1 MRIFAVL
8 FVVSLIKAELR
19 TFFGIPCRH
28 QINKTINFTFEEQVN
43 FTCKPHKKYIIW
55 FYQNTTLAVA
65 NTCSNDGV
73 LLPNNLTSGLTFS
86 VKRAKLIL
94 HRPIVEGTYQCQS
107 GPCFHSFT
115 LVNVTGSS
123 TAAPETSNL
132 LSDTNKPRVG
142 GELWVPSLTEGGSF
156 IEVVGYLILGVVLGG
171 CIAVLYQLSC
181 WVEIKIF
188 ICWVRHCGEEP

>member
-8 FVVSLIKAELR
+8 FVVSLIKAKLLQYS
-19 TFFGIPCRH
+19 GPCRH
-28 QINKTINFTFEEQVN
+28 QLNKTFNLTNQSEVKLN
-43 FTCKPHKKYIIW
+43 CRPGDKYILW
-55 FYQNTTLAVA
+55 LFENTSFAVS
-65 NTCSNDGV
+65 NTCANDGIEI
-73 LLPNNLTSGLTFS
+73 PNNLTSGLTYTTR
-86 VKRAKLIL
+86 KTKLVL
-94 HRPIVEGTYQCQS
+94 YNPFVEGTYHCQS

-123 TAAPETSNL
+123 TAAPETNL
-132 LSDTNKPRVG
+132 SSDTNKPRFG
-142 GELWVPSLTEGGSF
+142 GELWVPSLTEGGSS

-171 CIAVLYQLSC
+171 CIAVLYQLPC